1 MEDGKF
7 FDGVLYGDSQDL
19 KSRKQKNK
27 IEDLMEFDNV
37 DILPIYLIAK
47 DKTRVMRQLTREN
60 NPDVKEIVRRFSTDE
75 DDFSDITIQGN
86 IAYKK
91 FFEDQ
96 PIYVV
101 ENESQNIDD
110 VARTI
115 QNLVSS
121 WAKKDEVS

>member
-1 MEDGKF
+1 M
-7 FDGVLYGDSQDL
+7 
-19 KSRKQKNK
+19 RK
-27 IEDLMEFDNV
+27 L
-37 DILPIYLIAK
+37 
-47 DKTRVMRQLTREN
+47 TRVNVSVLK
-60 NPDVKEIVRRFSTDE
+60 DIIRRFSTAEE
-75 DDFSDITIQGN
+75 DFNDITIKGN

-121 WAKKDEVS
+121 WAKKDKVSQ